1 MPSNKVIFINV
12 TLNDTI
18 FEEKRYSTVSCRFR
32 YGGHIYNLVSGNMHY
47 INCLANETFTMS
59 NSGLSGGTYNEGS
72 FFLRGSSANISMINC

>member
-18 FEEKRYSTVSCRFR
+18 FEEKRCSKTNLKFR
-32 YGGHIYNLVSGNMHY
+32 YGGHIYNLVSGNMYY

-59 NSGLSGGTYNEGS
+59 NSGSKGGTFNEGS
-72 FFLRGSSANISMINC
+72 FFMKGSTGDISMINC